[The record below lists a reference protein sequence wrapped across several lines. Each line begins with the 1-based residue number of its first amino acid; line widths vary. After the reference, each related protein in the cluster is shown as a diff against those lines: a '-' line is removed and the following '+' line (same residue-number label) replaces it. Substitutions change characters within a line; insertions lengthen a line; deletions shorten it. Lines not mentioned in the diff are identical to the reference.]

1 MRLIAGDLSAE
12 RGGETVFSGVSFTLD
27 KGELLVVTGPNGA
40 GKTTLL
46 RVIAGLLHASG
57 GSVTLEGA
65 QEGGVGPNAHLL
77 GVQNALKP
85 ALTLLENLNF
95 WRKFSGSH
103 AKTVEDALATAGLP
117 GLGDTP
123 YAYLSTGQKRRAAIA
138 RLLVSH
144 RPVWLLDEP
153 TSGLD
158 KSGEAMFA
166 GLLRAHLNSGGIAV
180 AATHLAL
187 GVEGAKELRME
198 VREPR

>member
-12 RGGETVFSGVSFTLD
+12 RGGELVFAGVTFVLEA
-27 KGELLVVTGPNGA
+27 GELLVVTGPNGA

-46 RVIAGLLHASG
+46 RVIAGLLHASS
-57 GSVTLEGA
+57 GSIRLEGA
-65 QEGGVGPNAHLL
+65 EDGVGPNAHLL
-77 GVQNALKP
+77 GVQNTMKP
-85 ALTLLENLNF
+85 ALTLSENLTF
-95 WRKFSGSH
+95 WRDFSGSP
-103 AKTVEDALATAGLP
+103 VRSVDEALMAVGLS

-138 RLLVSH
+138 RLLVSQ
-144 RPVWLLDEP
+144 RPLWLLDEP

-166 GLLRAHLNSGGIAV
+166 GLLWDHLLSGGIAI

-198 VREPR
+198 VR

>member
-12 RGGETVFSGVSFTLD
+12 RGGEIVFSGVSFTLGA
-27 KGELLVVTGPNGA
+27 GELLVVTGPNGA

-57 GSVTLEGA
+57 GSVTLAGA
-65 QEGGVGPNAHLL
+65 PEGGVGPNSHLL

-85 ALTLLENLNF
+85 ALSLSENLTF
-95 WRKFSGSH
+95 WQHFSGSP
-103 AKTVEDALATAGLP
+103 AKTVDDALIAVGLP

-180 AATHLAL
+180 AATHLEL
-187 GVEGAKELRME
+187 GVAGAKELRMA
-198 VREPR
+198 PR

>member
-12 RGGETVFSGVSFTLD
+12 RGGEIVFAGVSFALEA
-27 KGELLVVTGPNGA
+27 GELLVVTGPNGA

-46 RVIAGLLHASG
+46 RVIAGLLHAST
-57 GSVTLEGA
+57 GSVSLEGA
-65 QEGGVGPNAHLL
+65 EEGVGPNAHLL
-77 GVQNALKP
+77 GVQNAMKP
-85 ALTLLENLNF
+85 ALTLSENLAF
-95 WRKFSGSH
+95 WRNFSGSP
-103 AKTVEDALATAGLP
+103 VRALDEALIAVGLP

>member
-27 KGELLVVTGPNGA
+27 AGELLVVTGPNGA

-103 AKTVEDALATAGLP
+103 AKTVEDALAAAGLP

-144 RPVWLLDEP
+144 CPVWLLDEP

-166 GLLRAHLNSGGIAV
+166 GLLRAHLNSGGLAV
-180 AATHLAL
+180 AATHLEL
-187 GVEGAKELRME
+187 GVTGAKELRMA
-198 VREPR
+198 PR

>member
-1 MRLIAGDLSAE
+1 MRLIAGNLSAE
-12 RGGETVFSGVSFTLD
+12 RGGETVFSGVSFMLGA
-27 KGELLVVTGPNGA
+27 GELLVVTGPN
-40 GKTTLL
+40 
-46 RVIAGLLHASG
+46 
-57 GSVTLEGA
+57 
-65 QEGGVGPNAHLL
+65 LL

-85 ALTLLENLNF
+85 ALTLLENLTF

-103 AKTVEDALATAGLP
+103 AKTVEDALTAVGLP

-180 AATHLAL
+180 AATHLEL
-187 GVEGAKELRME
+187 GVAGAKELRME
-198 VREPR
+198 VR

>member
-12 RGGETVFSGVSFTLD
+12 RGGEIVFAGVSFALEA
-27 KGELLVVTGPNGA
+27 GELLVVTGPNGA

-46 RVIAGLLHASG
+46 RVIAGLLHAST
-57 GSVTLEGA
+57 GSVSLEGA
-65 QEGGVGPNAHLL
+65 EEGVGPNAHLL
-77 GVQNALKP
+77 GVQNAMKP
-85 ALTLLENLNF
+85 ALTLSENLAF
-95 WRKFSGSH
+95 WRNFSGSP
-103 AKTVEDALATAGLP
+103 VRALDEALIAVGLP

-198 VREPR
+198 VR

>member
-12 RGGETVFSGVSFTLD
+12 RGGEIVFADVSFALEA
-27 KGELLVVTGPNGA
+27 GELLIVTGPNGA

-46 RVIAGLLHASG
+46 KVIAGLLHASA
-57 GSVTLEGA
+57 GSVTIEGA
-65 QEGGVGPNAHLL
+65 EDGVGPNCHWL
-77 GVQNALKP
+77 GVQNAIKP
-85 ALTLLENLNF
+85 ALTLSENLTF
-95 WRKFSGSH
+95 WRNFSGSP
-103 AKTVEDALATAGLP
+103 ANSVEQALTAVGLP
-117 GLGDTP
+117 GLGETP

-138 RLLVSH
+138 RLLVSR

-153 TSGLD
+153 TGGLD

-166 GLLRAHLNSGGIAV
+166 GLLREHLRSGGIAI

-198 VREPR
+198 VR

>member
-1 MRLIAGDLSAE
+1 MRLIAGNLSAE
-12 RGGETVFSGVSFTLD
+12 RGGETVFSAVSFALD
-27 KGELLVVTGPNGA
+27 ASELLVVTGPNGA

-65 QEGGVGPNAHLL
+65 PEGGVGPNSLLL

-85 ALTLLENLNF
+85 ALTLSENLTF

-103 AKTVEDALATAGLP
+103 AKTVEDALTAVGLT

-180 AATHLAL
+180 AATHLEL
-187 GVEGAKELRME
+187 GVKGAKELRME
-198 VREPR
+198 LR

>member
-1 MRLIAGDLSAE
+1 MRLIAGNLSVE
-12 RGGETVFSGVSFTLD
+12 RGGEIVFAGVSFALEA
-27 KGELLVVTGPNGA
+27 GELLVVTGPNGA

-65 QEGGVGPNAHLL
+65 QEGGVGPNAHLF

-85 ALTLLENLNF
+85 ALTLFENLTF
-95 WRKFSGSH
+95 WRKFNGSRS
-103 AKTVEDALATAGLP
+103 KTVEDALTAVGLP

-138 RLLVSH
+138 RLLVSL

-158 KSGEAMFA
+158 KGGEAMFA
-166 GLLRAHLNSGGIAV
+166 GLLRGHLNSGGLAV
-180 AATHLAL
+180 AATHLEL
-187 GVEGAKELRME
+187 GVAGAKELRME
-198 VREPR
+198 VR